1 MDATIKQFS
10 PAQQFFSAPNL
21 FTLLRL
27 LLLPA
32 LVFCVWGKFQSL
44 FLQLLAGSLVSDLID
59 GYLARRLNQSSEL
72 GARLD
77 SWADTLTYFVISYAL
92 CVFKP
97 EVFWRLTDFIVVA
110 SIVFALST
118 ALSWIK
124 FGCYP
129 SYHTFL
135 AKMTAAALA
144 PAFYIVM
151 LFEIDVYLRIV
162 ALLYLLSSLEQIW
175 ITLRLRR
182 AKSNIVSVTALY

>member
-1 MDATIKQFS
+1 MDVTIKQFF
-10 PAQQFFSAPNL
+10 PAQQLFSAPNL

-27 LLLPA
+27 SLLPA
-32 LVFCVWGKFQSL
+32 VVFCVWGKFQSL

-77 SWADTLTYFVISYAL
+77 SWADTLTYFVMSYAL

-97 EVFWRLTDFIVVA
+97 EVFWRLTDFIVMA

-118 ALSWIK
+118 ALLWMK

-129 SYHTFL
+129 SYRTFL
-135 AKMTAAALA
+135 AKMTAALA
-144 PAFYIVM
+144 PAFYMVM
-151 LFEIDVYLRIV
+151 LFEVDVYLRIV
-162 ALLYLLSSLEQIW
+162 VPLYLLSSLEQIW
-175 ITLRLRR
+175 ITLRLRQV
-182 AKSNIVSVTALY
+182 KNNIVSVTALY

>member
-1 MDATIKQFS
+1 MDAIIKQFF
-10 PAQQFFSAPNL
+10 PAQQLFSAPNL

-77 SWADTLTYFVISYAL
+77 SWADTLTYCVMIYAL

-97 EVFWRLTDFIVVA
+97 EVFWRLTDFIVMA

-118 ALSWIK
+118 ALLWMK

-129 SYHTFL
+129 SYRTFL
-135 AKMTAAALA
+135 AKMTAALA
-144 PAFYIVM
+144 PAFYMVM
-151 LFEIDVYLRIV
+151 LFEVDVYLRIV
-162 ALLYLLSSLEQIW
+162 VPLYLLSSLEQIW
-175 ITLRLRR
+175 ITLRLRQV
-182 AKSNIVSVTALY
+182 KNNIVSVTALY

>member
-1 MDATIKQFS
+1 MDAIIKQYFS
-10 PAQQFFSAPNL
+10 AQRFFTAPNL

-27 LLLPA
+27 LLVPA

-44 FLQLLAGSLVSDLID
+44 FLHLLAGSLASDLID

-77 SWADTLTYFVISYAL
+77 SWADTLTYFVMSYAL
-92 CVFKP
+92 WVFKP
-97 EVFWRLTDFIVVA
+97 EVFWRLADFIVMA
-110 SIVFALST
+110 SIAFALST

-124 FGCYP
+124 FGRYP

-135 AKMTAAALA
+135 AKITAAALA

-151 LFEIDVYLRIV
+151 LFEINVYLRIV
-162 ALLYLLSSLEQIW
+162 ALLYLLSSLQQIW
-175 ITLRLRR
+175 ITLRLRH
-182 AKSNIVSVTALY
+182 AESNIVSVTALY

>member
-1 MDATIKQFS
+1 MDAIIKQYFS
-10 PAQQFFSAPNL
+10 AQRFFTAPNL

-27 LLLPA
+27 LLVPA

-44 FLQLLAGSLVSDLID
+44 FLHLLAGSLASDLID

-77 SWADTLTYFVISYAL
+77 SWADTLTYFVMSYAL
-92 CVFKP
+92 WVFKP
-97 EVFWRLTDFIVVA
+97 EVFWRLADFIVMA
-110 SIVFALST
+110 SIAFALST

-124 FGCYP
+124 FGRYP

-135 AKMTAAALA
+135 AKITAAALA

-151 LFEIDVYLRIV
+151 LFKINVYLRIV
-162 ALLYLLSSLEQIW
+162 ALLYLLSSLQQIW
-175 ITLRLRR
+175 ITLRLRH
-182 AKSNIVSVTALY
+182 AESNIVSVTALY

>member
-1 MDATIKQFS
+1 MDAIIKQYFS
-10 PAQQFFSAPNL
+10 AQRFFTAPNL

-27 LLLPA
+27 LLVPA

-44 FLQLLAGSLVSDLID
+44 FLHLSAGSLASDLID

-77 SWADTLTYFVISYAL
+77 SWADTLTYFVMSYAL
-92 CVFKP
+92 WVFKP
-97 EVFWRLTDFIVVA
+97 EVFWRLADFIVMA
-110 SIVFALST
+110 SIAFALST

-124 FGCYP
+124 FGRYP

-135 AKMTAAALA
+135 AKITAAALA

-151 LFEIDVYLRIV
+151 LFEINVYLRIV
-162 ALLYLLSSLEQIW
+162 ALLYLLSSLQQIW
-175 ITLRLRR
+175 ITLRLRH
-182 AKSNIVSVTALY
+182 AESNIVWVTALY

>member
-1 MDATIKQFS
+1 MDAIIKQYFS
-10 PAQQFFSAPNL
+10 AQRFFTAPNL

-27 LLLPA
+27 LLVPA

-44 FLQLLAGSLVSDLID
+44 FLHLLAGSLASDLID

-77 SWADTLTYFVISYAL
+77 SWADTLTYFVMSYAL
-92 CVFKP
+92 WVFKP
-97 EVFWRLTDFIVVA
+97 EVFWRLADFIVMA
-110 SIVFALST
+110 SIAFALST

-124 FGCYP
+124 FGRYP

-135 AKMTAAALA
+135 AKITAAALA

-151 LFEIDVYLRIV
+151 LFEINVYLRIV
-162 ALLYLLSSLEQIW
+162 ALLYLLSSLQQIW
-175 ITLRLRR
+175 ITLRLRH
-182 AKSNIVSVTALY
+182 AESNIVWVTALY

>member
-1 MDATIKQFS
+1 MDAIIKQFF
-10 PAQQFFSAPNL
+10 PAQQLFSAPNL

-77 SWADTLTYFVISYAL
+77 SWADTLTYCVMIYAL

-97 EVFWRLTDFIVVA
+97 EVFWRLTDFIVMA

-135 AKMTAAALA
+135 AKMTAALA
-144 PAFYIVM
+144 PAFYMVM
-151 LFEIDVYLRIV
+151 LFEVDVYLRIV
-162 ALLYLLSSLEQIW
+162 VPLYLLSSLEQIW
-175 ITLRLRR
+175 ITLRLRQ
-182 AKSNIVSVTALY
+182 AKNNIVSVTALY